1 MNRYEAET
9 QIRDFLE
16 NSGLTFGE
24 TMHILNRLIA
34 VYADKGKNFLQAVPM
49 EIVAREKRR

>member
-9 QIRDFLE
+9 QIRAFLE
-16 NSGLTFGE
+16 NSDLTFGE

-34 VYADKGKNFLQAVPM
+34 VYGDKGKNFLQTVPM
-49 EIVAREKRR
+49 EVVAREKRR